1 MKNISHRLQRDESL
15 DFLKGSLILLV
26 VFGHAIQFVVYAKTA
41 TFWDD
46 PLFRAIYAFHMPAFI
61 TISGLLAAPR
71 IGPQLSAARL
81 FGSRVWPIL
90 APLLVWS
97 TIVALPLAA
106 KVAGRGA
113 PEAVSAWINTFLGGY
128 WFLWAVIAGAILAWL
143 AACAGRHA
151 GAAAVGLAVA
161 VILVPID
168 GYAFPEIR
176 ATVPFYLAGFLLGRA
191 GLTLAAIPIPLAI
204 ASAIV
209 AALGATAWERQT
221 YIYNNDLAYWQA
233 GMLGQIGLM
242 ALVWTAGT
250 IAFLRLGVA
259 LHGRLRETLVGRT
272 LAVVGTRTLEIYL
285 AQAAIFVVALVL
297 PPLPLPRLAGY
308 LLAAA
313 VTGGMIA
320 AICAV
325 SAWLRDRPA
334 LDRVVWGRVQRG

>member
-1 MKNISHRLQRDESL
+1 
-15 DFLKGSLILLV
+15 
-26 VFGHAIQFVVYAKTA
+26 
-41 TFWDD
+41 
-46 PLFRAIYAFHMPAFI
+46 MPAFI

-71 IGPQLSAARL
+71 IGPQLSPARL
-81 FGSRVWPIL
+81 FRSRIWPIL

-97 TIVALPLAA
+97 TIVALPRVA
-106 KVAGRGA
+106 KVAGHGA
-113 PEAVSAWINTFLGGY
+113 AEAVSTLINTLLGAY
-128 WFLWAVIAGAILAWL
+128 WFLWAVMAGAVFAWL
-143 AACAGRHA
+143 ASFAGRHA
-151 GAAAVGLAVA
+151 GLAAAGLAVA

-168 GYAFPEIR
+168 GHAFPEIR

-191 GLTLAAIPIPLAI
+191 GLTLTAIPVPLAI
-204 ASAIV
+204 VSAIV
-209 AALGATAWERQT
+209 AVLGATVWGQQT
-221 YIYNNDLAYWQA
+221 YIYNNNLAYWQA

-250 IAFLRLGVA
+250 VAFLRLGVV

-285 AQAAIFVVALVL
+285 AQAAVFVVALVL

-313 VTGGMIA
+313 ITGVMIA